1 MKKDSRYIY
10 AVFMENREEKCEN
23 SVNENLNFWEDC

>member
-10 AVFMENREEKCEN
+10 AVFMQNRKEKCEN
-23 SVNENLNFWEDC
+23 SVNENLNFLEDC